1 MKSLSVVL
9 VIVFCAASTLALY
22 RFPLKRQKNA
32 YHTIN
37 KNNTNSNNFRN
48 KYDLAMANGEA
59 FNEKLNN
66 VHNTEY
72 YGEISIGTPPQC
84 FKAMFDTGSS
94 IAWVTGD
101 KCQGGG
107 CEAHAMHKKFV
118 CEKSSTCQPTE
129 GAMTLTYGTGSMSG
143 RIDSDKF
150 CFGCQDESMCVEKQT
165 LLESVEEPGP
175 TFAMAKFDAL
185 IGMGYDALGAKGVTT
200 PFSKLMKSSDKCP
213 EPVFAFYLNRNNGET
228 DLGSEMTLCGIDSQ
242 HYTGEL
248 TYVPVTKKSLLAIHR
263 RLDQNQRRNNLDQF
277 RSHRRHG
284 HFVDRR
290 PHGRRGTFA
299 PGHRYST

>member
-150 CFGCQDESMCVEKQT
+150 CFGCQDESMCVEKTNVVGKRRRTRTDVRHGQIRRSDRYGLRRVGSQRRDDT
-165 LLESVEEPGP
+165 VFEIDEIVRQMPRTGFRFLFEP
-175 TFAMAKFDAL
+175 
-185 IGMGYDALGAKGVTT
+185 
-200 PFSKLMKSSDKCP
+200 
-213 EPVFAFYLNRNNGET
+213 E
-228 DLGSEMTLCGIDSQ
+228 
-242 HYTGEL
+242 
-248 TYVPVTKKSLLAIHR
+248 
-263 RLDQNQRRNNLDQF
+263 QRRN
-277 RSHRRHG
+277 RSGKRNDL
-284 HFVDRR
+284 V
-290 PHGRRGTFA
+290 
-299 PGHRYST
+299 RYR